1 LTIKMQIATAGFHIF
16 LLLGALSFPL
26 RLAAAEAGATSPA
39 ASTAPRGADTPSDGG
54 ARSRLTIE
62 SDSTC
67 PSGPAV
73 ADALAAL
80 VPPAQ
85 WPSGKVGIQAVAD
98 ALVVQLISTGTT
110 KRVLHVTP
118 DCDLRA
124 DTVALVIATW
134 TGELA
139 SDVAGEPVLPGQ
151 AASASG
157 APSARIHPVTM
168 PVPPVV
174 VPATEHELAAGAL
187 VSVSGGIAPGVRID
201 FVTSRAP
208 RGMGWQVGLTLPAR
222 RDLAAGSVSASWTRA
237 AASIAI
243 HGRMPLR
250 RLLFSADA
258 GIALA
263 YTFASAYGY
272 AIYQGEH
279 AITGGLVAGARL
291 AFPWRSV
298 RLWAE
303 LRAYGWLVP
312 QAIAVDSSAGNRL
325 ATRNLP
331 SSDFQSA
338 VGLAYLFH

>member
-1 LTIKMQIATAGFHIF
+1 MQTSMAGFHIA
-16 LLLGALSFPL
+16 LLLGALPL
-26 RLAAAEAGATSPA
+26 RLAAADAGT
-39 ASTAPRGADTPSDGG
+39 ASSDGG

-73 ADALAAL
+73 AEALAAL

-98 ALVVQLISTGTT
+98 ALVVQLISTGAT
-110 KRVLHVTP
+110 KRALHVAP

-124 DTVALVIATW
+124 STVALVIATW

-139 SDVAGEPVLPGQ
+139 GDAAGEPVLPGR

-157 APSARIHPVTM
+157 ADPARIHPVRIS
-168 PVPPVV
+168 VPQVIA
-174 VPATEHELAAGAL
+174 PANLHELAAGAL
-187 VSVSGGIAPGVRID
+187 VSVSGGIAPGVRLD
-201 FVTSRAP
+201 FVTSHAP

-222 RDLAAGSVSASWTRA
+222 RDLAAGSVIASWTRA
-237 AASIAI
+237 GASLAI
-243 HGRMPLR
+243 NGRIPQG
-250 RLLFSADA
+250 RLLFTADA
-258 GIALA
+258 GVAVA
-263 YTFASAYGY
+263 YTFASAHGY
-272 AIYQGEH
+272 AIYQGKQ

-291 AFPWRSV
+291 AFPWRRV

-303 LRAYGWLVP
+303 LRAYGWLLP
-312 QAIAVDSSAGNRL
+312 QAIAVDSSTGTRL

-331 SSDFQSA
+331 ASDFQSA